1 MLNKIAQVGL
11 EKFNGD
17 QHLASEFVK
26 GFVKQALNP
35 IPYSNTLRDASGSFD
50 NFSVGGTLLKGLTEA
65 AGKGLGT
72 AAVGLGVAGVGA
84 AVKALSSSSLHT
96 KFLSALENAVQKSV
110 VLRQADP
117 EKVKQYAETVFK
129 FAPNVATDSNLLSS
143 ILANAIHG
151 DGIDPMTI
159 RTLSDLEG
167 RFTEN
172 QSSVFSPKKYV

>member
-26 GFVKQALNP
+26 GFVKQALSMP
-35 IPYSNTLRDASGSFD
+35 AA
-50 NFSVGGTLLKGLTEA
+50 GTLAHHMLGEGAGGLA
-65 AGKGLGT
+65 SAVGKGLGAT
-72 AAVGLGVAGVGA
+72 GVALGIAGIGA
-84 AVKALSSSSLHT
+84 AVNALSSSSLHT
-96 KFLSALENAVQKSV
+96 KFLSALEDAVQKSV